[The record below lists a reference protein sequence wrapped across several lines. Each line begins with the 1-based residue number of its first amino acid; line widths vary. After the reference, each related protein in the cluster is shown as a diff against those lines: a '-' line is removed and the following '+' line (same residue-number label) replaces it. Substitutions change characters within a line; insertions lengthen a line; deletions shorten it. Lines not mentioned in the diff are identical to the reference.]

1 MIETLN
7 TYDVNLFVLLNS
19 LHNEFFDKFM
29 WLVSGKFE
37 WIAMYVMLTAVLFR
51 RDWRSAIAVLLG
63 IAVAILLADQISSGL
78 IKNLVMRPR
87 PSHNDDIVS
96 VIHLIND
103 YRGGMYGFVSSHAAN
118 CFALI
123 VFLSC
128 LFKHRIFT
136 LTGILWAGLV
146 SYSRIYIGV
155 HYPGDILGGIIVG
168 VLTGFFI
175 HWLYCKI
182 AESVKKKVAINVN
195 YTQHDSA
202 LAAGSIIL
210 MIFLWL
216 IVATF

>member
-7 TYDVNLFVLLNS
+7 TFDVNLFVLLNS

-37 WIAMYVMLTAVLFR
+37 WIAMYVMLAVVLFR
-51 RDWRSAIAVLLG
+51 RDWRSAIAVLIG
-63 IAVAILLADQISSGL
+63 IAVTIFLADQISSGL

-87 PSHNDDIVS
+87 PSHNDDISS
-96 VIHLIND
+96 VIHLINN
-103 YRGGMYGFVSSHAAN
+103 YHGGRYGFVSSHAAN
-118 CFALI
+118 CFALV

-136 LTGILWAGLV
+136 LTGLLWAVLV

-155 HYPGDILGGIIVG
+155 HYPGDILGGTVVG
-168 VLTGFFI
+168 VLTGLFVY
-175 HWLYCKI
+175 WLFCKS
-182 AESVKKKVAINVN
+182 AEFVKKKIIINVT
-195 YTQHDSA
+195 YTQQDSA
-202 LAAGSIIL
+202 LAAGAIIV

-216 IVATF
+216 VVATF